1 MTIPFLE
8 LRDAYDELAGEIDIA
23 VKRVT
28 SSGWYIGGSECERFE
43 KAWAHYCDADHCVG
57 LGNGLEALAL
67 SLRVLGIGEGDE
79 VIVPSNTYIASWL
92 AVSMAGAI
100 PVPVEPNP
108 LTHVIEAEAIAPA
121 ITPRTRGIMPV
132 HLYGH
137 PCPMDEIVD
146 LARSHN
152 LAIVEDAAQAQGASI
167 AGRKIGTHGD
177 LVAWSFYPTKNLGA
191 LGDAGAVTTN
201 RADLAER
208 IRLLSNY
215 GSRAKN
221 VHEVKGFNSRLDP
234 IQAAILGVKL
244 AHLDE
249 WNDRRRRIASVY
261 SEQLADCGLI
271 LPHVPNWAEPV
282 WHLYVVQARDRDR
295 LASRLADAGVQ
306 TLVHYPTPPHLQDAY
321 ADMAKSP
328 GSFPIAEQLAKTVL
342 SIPIGPQL
350 SLDQA
355 EQVADA
361 IKNSVQQ

>member
-8 LRDAYDELAGEIDIA
+8 LRDAYDELAAEIDAA

-28 SSGWYIGGSECERFE
+28 SSGWYIGGVECERFE
-43 KAWAHYCDADHCVG
+43 REWASYCGADHCVG

-67 SLRVLGIGEGDE
+67 SLRALEIGPGDE
-79 VIVPSNTYIASWL
+79 VIVPSNTYIATWL
-92 AVSMAGAI
+92 AVSMAGAT

-108 LTHVIEAEAIAPA
+108 LTHVIEADTIAPA
-121 ITPRTRGIMPV
+121 ITPHTRCIMPV

-137 PCPMDEIVD
+137 PCPMDEIVE
-146 LARSHN
+146 LAKARG
-152 LAIVEDAAQAQGASI
+152 LAIVEDAAQAQGASV
-167 AGRKIGTHGD
+167 AGRKIGSHGD
-177 LVAWSFYPTKNLGA
+177 VVAWSFYPTKNLGA

-215 GSRAKN
+215 GSRSKN

-244 AHLDE
+244 AHLDD
-249 WNDRRRRIASVY
+249 WNARRNRIASFY
-261 SEQLADCGLI
+261 GERLADTGMT
-271 LPHVPNWAEPV
+271 LPHVPNWAAPV
-282 WHLYVVQARDRDR
+282 WHLYVVQSPDRDH
-295 LASRLADAGVQ
+295 LAAKLKAADVQ

-321 ADMAKSP
+321 AGLGNGP
-328 GSFPIAEQLAKTVL
+328 GSFPIAERLAETVL

-350 SLDQA
+350 TMDQA
-355 EQVADA
+355 EQVASA
-361 IKNSVQQ
+361 IRNAVQQ